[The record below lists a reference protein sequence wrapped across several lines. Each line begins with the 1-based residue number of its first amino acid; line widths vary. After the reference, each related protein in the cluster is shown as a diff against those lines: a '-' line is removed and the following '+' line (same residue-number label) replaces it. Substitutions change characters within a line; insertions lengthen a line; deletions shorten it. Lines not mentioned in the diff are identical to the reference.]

1 MGELIKL
8 KEKIEAT
15 RKKLCQLIEEKQG
28 DLTDPEVIET
38 SQLLDTFLV
47 NYQEEIKRN
56 PSLEKEI
63 QGNVYYKKRYKKRIE
78 S

>member
-8 KEKIEAT
+8 KGKIEAT
-15 RKKLCQLIEEKQG
+15 RKKLYQLIEEKQG
-28 DLTDPEVIET
+28 DLTDPEIIET

-56 PSLEKEI
+56 PSFEKEI
-63 QGNVYYKKRYKKRIE
+63 QGNVYYKKKNKIVE
-78 S
+78 K